1 MTDMGLGCAK
11 TRWKRLD
18 ASRFGL
24 TASRRFG
31 RGGFSLPS
39 RAPEEVPAR
48 PPRLHWRRE
57 PLGRSSGGHS
67 GHGNYG
73 PRQCSLMAGF
83 HRLRPHCALFHQL
96 LHVDAVGRH
105 RLAGFRHRHADLVVG
120 GLQAHRGR
128 RRDRAHRLR
137 PLLRAAVHQHDRG
150 RGRRNHLG
158 RACLRSRGVRNL
170 GNQTIG
176 ELSAGSLLTVFATLP
191 RFAKTG
197 RVRSACSRRGRA
209 TAPCAGAPPGLS
221 LGLVGLMHRA
231 QPLGYSDSRRF
242 N

>member
-137 PLLRAAVHQHDRG
+137 PLRRAAVHQHDRG

-158 RACLRSRGVRNL
+158 RACLRSQLSPPPGATRQQSNSMANAAPFGLRPSGLRSRVDVDGGAPEQVGRFYQDTVRP
-170 GNQTIG
+170 
-176 ELSAGSLLTVFATLP
+176 F
-191 RFAKTG
+191 RKFG
-197 RVRSACSRRGRA
+197 RV
-209 TAPCAGAPPGLS
+209 
-221 LGLVGLMHRA
+221 M
-231 QPLGYSDSRRF
+231 
-242 N
+242 